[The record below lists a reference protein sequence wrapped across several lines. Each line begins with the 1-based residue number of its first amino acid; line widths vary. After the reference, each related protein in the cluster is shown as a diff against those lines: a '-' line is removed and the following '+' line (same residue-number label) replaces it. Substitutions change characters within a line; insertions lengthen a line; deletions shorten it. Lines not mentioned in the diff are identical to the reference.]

1 MVWIEWLLAVL
12 EDILLNHYCLNS
24 LDQRYD
30 PQSEKYNIS
39 LLKQTHVI
47 HFERVFELSPK
58 SPKSLL
64 PLDSLGKVAHRAI
77 LLVKYSFWT
86 KILRAGDR
94 K

>member
-12 EDILLNHYCLNS
+12 EDVLLNHYCLNS

-58 SPKSLL
+58 PPKRLH

-77 LLVKYSFWT
+77 RLVKYSFWT
-86 KILRAGDR
+86 QNLRAGE